1 MLINPPKRNFSLF
14 EMIMTQ
20 ILHPKILTSLQERQK
35 KSKDW
40 EKSGKGGKVEVR
52 FWVKKRLIREDPES

>member
-1 MLINPPKRNFSLF
+1 
-14 EMIMTQ
+14 MTQ

-52 FWVKKRLIREDPES
+52 FWVKSASLEKILNPKVRSESQ